1 MTGQTCIYGGVS
13 TKQKM
18 DRGIHANTGFMHA
31 PYGKDWC
38 VPSRRES
45 RYVFSKPLS
54 SRCCRAEGS
63 DFIPGHFLIASRRR
77 HVSAC
82 SAGWSWCWTSQPSQ
96 SIPTA
101 SQFKMAD
108 LIISNLNWKKAPTT
122 GGFHKRRQ
130 TTVHIRFL
138 TTHMKSRIDI
148 TFLYSQQQITA
159 VFIIS
164 NRYTPFI
171 AP

>member
-63 DFIPGHFLIASRRR
+63 DFIPGHSLTTSRRR
-77 HVSAC
+77 DEYSCASGPLGKDARLLQPNRWRSSSAER
-82 SAGWSWCWTSQPSQ
+82 SMIHNDSSDRNSGQATWV
-96 SIPTA
+96 
-101 SQFKMAD
+101 F
-108 LIISNLNWKKAPTT
+108 
-122 GGFHKRRQ
+122 GFYGH
-130 TTVHIRFL
+130 F
-138 TTHMKSRIDI
+138 
-148 TFLYSQQQITA
+148 
-159 VFIIS
+159 
-164 NRYTPFI
+164 
-171 AP
+171 